1 MTDNGL
7 PQADIVP
14 VSEWGKLVQIFDKE
28 KIPVPFVRE
37 VFLLE
42 SHIAGL
48 GFIHAVERK
57 TGHLKAGSSLVL
69 RREPKNPYDA
79 LAIRIQN
86 ERGEKLGYVPRRDNP
101 ILSRLMDAGK
111 LLYAKV
117 KEKKL
122 TEDWLS
128 VSIQIYMRDM

>member
-1 MTDNGL
+1 MTDNDL
-7 PQADIVP
+7 STADIVP
-14 VSEWGKLVQIFDKE
+14 VGEWGKLVQILDKD
-28 KIPVPFVRE
+28 KMPMPFVRE

-42 SHIAGL
+42 SNIAGL
-48 GFIHAVERK
+48 GFISAVQKK
-57 TGHLKAGSSLVL
+57 TSSLGVGSPLVL

-86 ERGEKLGYVPRRDNP
+86 EQGEKLGYVPRRDNP

-117 KEKKL
+117 KEKKT

-128 VSIQIYMRDM
+128 ISIGIYMRDM